1 MPWLY
6 IVTAGMLESI
16 WPFFLKTGDRF
27 VPWPWLF
34 GGLFSVPILYL
45 LTKAM
50 VSLPAG
56 TVYAAFVGIGVAG
69 TAIIGMTLFGEAT
82 NPGRIASLMLVLA
95 GAIGLRVFSE

>member
-1 MPWLY
+1 MSWLY
-6 IVTAGMLESI
+6 IVIAGLFESI
-16 WPFFLKTGDRF
+16 WPFFLKYGGRF

-34 GGLFSVPILYL
+34 GALFSVPILYL

-69 TAIIGMTLFGEAT
+69 TAVIGMTLFGEAT
-82 NPGRIASLMLVLA
+82 NPGRIVSLLLVLA
-95 GAIGLRVFSE
+95 GAVGLRVFAE